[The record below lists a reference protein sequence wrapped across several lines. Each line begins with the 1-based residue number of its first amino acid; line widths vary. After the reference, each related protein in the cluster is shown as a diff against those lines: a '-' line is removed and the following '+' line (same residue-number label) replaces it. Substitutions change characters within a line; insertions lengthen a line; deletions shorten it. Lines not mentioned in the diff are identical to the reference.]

1 MINHKL
7 SYFIV
12 NAKAMDLASANWAI
26 KFNGRT
32 QLAPCVNVPEMLW
45 TWPVI
50 QALDI
55 LPDTRFRY
63 SYDSWLLKLV
73 QNLQWEPMNSTKL
86 ADTPKMVNLCG
97 ILVS

>member
-45 TWPVI
+45 T
-50 QALDI
+50 
-55 LPDTRFRY
+55 
-63 SYDSWLLKLV
+63 
-73 QNLQWEPMNSTKL
+73 
-86 ADTPKMVNLCG
+86 
-97 ILVS
+97 